1 VKRATFFSFIRK
13 KKGLTQE
20 ELARRLG
27 ISQTLVSR
35 YENGY
40 VIPSPHRRRYIA
52 GILRVK
58 VRDLWEKKR
67 DEYTTYYKIRR
78 GE

>member
-1 VKRATFFSFIRK
+1 M
-13 KKGLTQE
+13 
-20 ELARRLG
+20 
-27 ISQTLVSR
+27 
-35 YENGY
+35 
-40 VIPSPHRRRYIA
+40 IPSPHRRRYIA

-78 GE
+78 GERGSKIRE